1 MNKNSTR
8 YFSNKQEKSVAK
20 TLNGRQT
27 SNSGATKF
35 GGGDVVADGWL
46 IECKTTMTPKKS
58 FSIKKDWL
66 EKNRAEMFDLHMDY
80 NALAFNFEPDGKNYY
95 IVDERLFKR
104 MKELIDNEDSDGLY

>member
-8 YFSNKQEKSVAK
+8 YYSNQQEKAVAK
-20 TLNGRQT
+20 SVGGRQT
-27 SNSGATKF
+27 ANSGGTRF

-58 FSIKKDWL
+58 FAIKKDWL
-66 EKNRAEMFDLHMDY
+66 EKNRSEMFALHMDY

-95 IVDERLFKR
+95 IIDERLFKR
-104 MKELIDNEDSDGLY
+104 LKELIKNEDNNGL